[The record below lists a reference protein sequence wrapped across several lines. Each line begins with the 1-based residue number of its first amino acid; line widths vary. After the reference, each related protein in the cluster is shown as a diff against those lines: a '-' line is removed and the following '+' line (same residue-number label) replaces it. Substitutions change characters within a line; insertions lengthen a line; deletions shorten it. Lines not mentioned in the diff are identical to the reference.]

1 MYLGIADDIEVF
13 LRHVFLSQTAV
24 RLHQYEIDHL
34 NITVLQPSMPKL
46 PLNLGEGGK
55 EDAHRKSE
63 GGRSKEIKEQEARMA
78 TDQCVKRSREGGG

>member
-1 MYLGIADDIEVF
+1 MRQIKWQLRHRGLQYCDIENLGIADDIEVF

-46 PLNLGEGGK
+46 PLNQDI
-55 EDAHRKSE
+55 DALWVEPTLVLTSP
-63 GGRSKEIKEQEARMA
+63 S
-78 TDQCVKRSREGGG
+78 